1 MRADA
6 VRRLGRGAAGAGV
19 VVTLAVAGW
28 LVWLL
33 PGPQMAA
40 VFGFGPVD
48 GVVSI
53 HKCYEATD
61 AEGYATGTDCTGWYT
76 PRRSGEEQG
85 REIVLDTAGDTY
97 RFGTDVEVRT
107 ARGRAYELS
116 GSAVFNFST
125 ATGLLLVPFLTLASW
140 LLSCARHGRV
150 EDGELYF
157 LAAMAGLLAAIVL
170 GAVAGMAVG
179 IGTFIF

>member
-1 MRADA
+1 MRAA

-40 VFGFGPVD
+40 VLGFGPVD

-76 PRRSGEEQG
+76 PRQSGEPG
-85 REIVLDTAGDTY
+85 REIVLDTADEKY

-107 ARGRAYELS
+107 ARGKAYELS
-116 GSAVFNFST
+116 GSAVFDFST

-140 LLSCARHGRV
+140 LFSCARHGRV
-150 EDGELYF
+150 EDGEGYF
-157 LAAMAGLLAAIVL
+157 FAGMVGLFAAMVL
-170 GAVAGMAVG
+170 GAVAGMLVG

>member
-1 MRADA
+1 MRAA
-6 VRRLGRGAAGAGV
+6 VRRLGQGAAGAGV

-40 VFGFGPVD
+40 VLGFGPVD

-53 HKCYEATD
+53 HRCYEATD
-61 AEGYATGTDCTGWYT
+61 AEGYATGTDCTGWYI
-76 PRRSGEEQG
+76 PRRSGEPE
-85 REIVLDTAGDTY
+85 REIVLDTAGDDY
-97 RFGTDVEVRT
+97 RFGTHVEVRT

-116 GSAVFNFST
+116 GSAVFNLGT
-125 ATGLLLVPFLTLASW
+125 ATGLLIVPFLTLASW
-140 LLSCARHGRV
+140 LFSCARHGRV

-157 LAAMAGLLAAIVL
+157 LAAMGGLLAAIVL
-170 GAVAGMAVG
+170 GAVAGMVVG
-179 IGTFIF
+179 IGTFVF

>member
-1 MRADA
+1 MRAA
-6 VRRLGRGAAGAGV
+6 VRKLGQGAAGVGV

-40 VFGFGPVD
+40 VLGFGPVD
-48 GVVSI
+48 GVVSV

-76 PRRSGEEQG
+76 PRRSGEEG
-85 REIVLDTAGDTY
+85 REIVLDTADEKY

-107 ARGRAYELS
+107 ARGKAYELS
-116 GSAVFNFST
+116 GSAVFDFGT
-125 ATGLLLVPFLTLASW
+125 ATGLLLVPFLTLAAW

-150 EDGELYF
+150 EDGEVYF
-157 LAAMAGLLAAIVL
+157 LAGMVGLFAAMVL
-170 GAVAGMAVG
+170 GAVAGMLVG
-179 IGTFIF
+179 IATFIL